1 MPQKETFRIIT
12 KLSFM
17 ERQREN
23 FLMTRKVNHS
33 VTVGLAALALCSV
46 SANLMAAVNNP
57 KIAREGYLTTKRK
70 LDRIRLRPR

>member
-17 ERQREN
+17 EREREN

-57 KIAREGYLTTKRK
+57 KIAREVIFHKTKA
-70 LDRIRLRPR
+70 